1 MCRSGRD
8 PDEEFEG
15 PSSDSSGYFLVS
27 FFLLFLSHIFGN
39 FFLLLFVKKLFIPC
53 LKRMETLIKCEQ
65 IWQTLNYVMRN

>member
-27 FFLLFLSHIFGN
+27 FFLLFLSHIFDN
-39 FFLLLFVKKLFIPC
+39 FFLTI
-53 LKRMETLIKCEQ
+53 ICEK
-65 IWQTLNYVMRN
+65 IIYSVFKENGNFD